1 MEYVNT
7 RDFHPRVHHRLL
19 ELVAT
24 RRTVPHRHHTMTLRA
39 LEASDSVVGV
49 LVDGLQLALAHA
61 AEADLLVAV
70 VARDAPIRA
79 RVTQPLLGVT
89 QLGDGTVVARLVD
102 FGVDAVERNRV
113 VAVHG
118 RQRER
123 GL

>member
-1 MEYVNT
+1 
-7 RDFHPRVHHRLL
+7 
-19 ELVAT
+19 
-24 RRTVPHRHHTMTLRA
+24 MTLRA

-89 QLGDGTVVARLVD
+89 QLGDGAVVARLVD